1 MEIVEISM
9 LCDAL
14 VAEVEL
20 MLQHLGK
27 ISEIMAV
34 RKEEAQ
40 RGMQTVHDG
49 EKVPQTDTVKALK
62 EIQTRALDSYHSMK
76 EMQKRVDMD
85 DDDDDFYK
93 STVFEAQKSED
104 VEAMQFTPRSAWQ
117 FFEWNAARERVEK
130 ATAEMTLDKQIAKL
144 TSDVAFLDKEL
155 SKKKLRENQE
165 QQERKRKDQEKQ
177 QAEKNAKDKAG

>member
-1 MEIVEISM
+1 
-9 LCDAL
+9 
-14 VAEVEL
+14 
-20 MLQHLGK
+20 
-27 ISEIMAV
+27 
-34 RKEEAQ
+34 
-40 RGMQTVHDG
+40 MQTVHDG

-165 QQERKRKDQEKQ
+165 QQERKRKDQE
-177 QAEKNAKDKAG
+177 